1 MNPAEFTNPADFVNP
16 AESMN
21 SADHEAFGVYVH
33 IPFCASK
40 CDYCDFATWTD
51 RHHLT
56 DAYLEAVRIDI
67 SREVAAEMAVATSIF
82 VGGGTPSMV
91 PAADLARVITAIPVT
106 DDAEITVECNP
117 DDVTEELLRIYRD
130 AGVNR
135 ISLGVQSMVPETLIA
150 LGRRHQR
157 ANVISAVEA
166 ARKVG
171 ISQVNLDIIYGGA
184 GERLSDWEST
194 VASVLALGPDHI
206 SAYALTVEA
215 GTALAN
221 DPARHPD
228 DDDQAEKY
236 ELADAM
242 LSDAGF
248 ENYEISNWARPGS
261 ECRHNMIYWRQQD
274 YFGFGCAAHSHR
286 QGRRW
291 WNLRTPQRYIDAVV
305 AGATVVAS
313 EEYLNDAGR
322 RLEGLQLRL
331 RTAEGVPAEALS
343 TADAEELCEIGLI
356 QATVSGW
363 QLSPAGRLLA
373 NEVAM
378 RLQ

>member
-1 MNPAEFTNPADFVNP
+1 M
-16 AESMN
+16 
-21 SADHEAFGVYVH
+21 SAQIDEPFGVYIH

-56 DAYLEAVRIDI
+56 QDYLSAVHTDI
-67 SREVAAEMAVATSIF
+67 SREVSLGMPKATSIF

-91 PAADLARVITAIPVT
+91 PAADLARVIAAVPVT
-106 DDAEITVECNP
+106 DDAEVTVECNP
-117 DDVTEELLRIYRD
+117 DDVNVDLLRVYQS

-135 ISLGVQSMVPETLIA
+135 ISVGVQSMVPSTLIA

-166 ARKVG
+166 IRTVG
-171 ISQVNLDIIYGGA
+171 IPRFNLDIIYGGA

-194 VASVLALGPDHI
+194 VNGVIELGPDHV

-215 GTALAN
+215 GTPLAA
-221 DPARHPD
+221 DPRRHPD

-236 ELADAM
+236 EYVENAVMQAGLA
-242 LSDAGF
+242 
-248 ENYEISNWARPGS
+248 NYEISNWALPGS
-261 ECRHNMIYWRQQD
+261 ESRHNLLYWRQQD
-274 YFGFGCAAHSHR
+274 YIGFGCAAHSHR
-286 QGRRW
+286 DGRRW
-291 WNLRTPQRYIDAVV
+291 WNLRTPQRYLEAVQTGV
-305 AGATVVAS
+305 SVVAS
-313 EEYLNDAGR
+313 QERLDADSR

-331 RTAEGVPAEALS
+331 RTREGVPENAFSEP
-343 TADAEELCEIGLI
+343 DASELAEIGLI
-356 QATVSGW
+356 EPTEAGW
-363 QLSPAGRLLA
+363 RLTMKGRLLA

-378 RLQ
+378 RLSAPPV